1 MRVGGEELLDEE
13 VAELAERDA
22 QRAEALSLPIA
33 LVVMA
38 IVFGGVL
45 AAGLPLAI
53 ALTRRRADDARAG
66 RRSPRSPTSRSTP

>member
-1 MRVGGEELLDEE
+1 MDVGGELLLDEE

-22 QRAEALSLPIA
+22 QRAEAMSLPVA

-53 ALTRRRADDARAG
+53 ALTGVAATSSAWPG
-66 RRSPRSPTSRSTP
+66 RRRSPTSRSTP